1 MQKAGKLMVLLTM
14 FLLLASSLFAS
25 FAEENFCWSRLNAPY
40 WHRDA
45 NCHFAETDWMESDIL
60 GDETRSIDV
69 TQAESEGQKPCPGCA
84 TEFAPTFTG
93 EFPDWPH
100 TLAPWGYE
108 KGDMI
113 EDDDW
118 PRGVVELPADVLKTW
133 GTPDEKLYELFPD
146 AEDFEEGGK
155 SVYPDDYAGLFI
167 NACGGCTIL
176 LVDPSIE
183 RVAEWRD
190 MLQGEFW
197 VLSARYSYNELKTLA
212 KAVSDR
218 MLTADSERRGRG
230 EPSYYH
236 IVSVS
241 VSQIANAVEIGVL
254 SDGYDE
260 GVRRIREALDD
271 AGYSDPSM
279 LRFKPANYPSWL

>member
-45 NCHFAETDWMESDIL
+45 NCHFAETDWMTSDIL
-60 GDETRSIDV
+60 GDETRRIDV
-69 TQAESEGQKPCPGCA
+69 SRAESEGQKPCPGCA

-155 SVYPDDYAGLFI
+155 SVYPDDYAASLSTPAAAAPSCWSILRSSASPSGERYFRV
-167 NACGGCTIL
+167 NSGCC
-176 LVDPSIE
+176 P
-183 RVAEWRD
+183 
-190 MLQGEFW
+190 
-197 VLSARYSYNELKTLA
+197 
-212 KAVSDR
+212 
-218 MLTADSERRGRG
+218 
-230 EPSYYH
+230 
-236 IVSVS
+236 
-241 VSQIANAVEIGVL
+241 
-254 SDGYDE
+254 
-260 GVRRIREALDD
+260 
-271 AGYSDPSM
+271 
-279 LRFKPANYPSWL
+279 PATVTTN